1 MNIIIAPDS
10 FKGSLTAVA
19 VADAIEQGIR
29 AVVPDAELVRVPL
42 ADGGEGTT
50 QALVDA
56 TGGRFV
62 PQRVFGPLREPV
74 DAFFGILGDD
84 TTGVVEVAAA
94 AGLAMV
100 PPERRDPRLTTSYGV
115 GQLIAAAMDKGCKK
129 IIVAV
134 GGSATNDGGAGMVQ
148 ALGASLMDENGAQI
162 GPGAAELARLA
173 KIDVSHIDQRIAQT
187 QFYVATDVSNPLCGP
202 EGASAVFGPQKGATP
217 EMVAELD
224 AILVHYARIVA
235 RDLKQEVA
243 DRPGAGAGGGLGA
256 GLMAFLG
263 AQARMGIAVVLEAV
277 DFESYLEAADL
288 VITGEGKIDAQ
299 TAYGKTL
306 TGVGRLATRHGVPV
320 VALAGS
326 VSEEA
331 DRLAEIGI
339 SAAISVLPGPMSEAE
354 AMACAGLLVQDAAEK
369 VMRLILTGR
378 EVGEGRWKLPGPA
391 ARAPGH
397 GEAA

>member
-19 VADAIEQGIR
+19 VADAIEQGVR
-29 AVVPDAELVRVPL
+29 AVLPDAELVRVPL
-42 ADGGEGTT
+42 ADGGEGTA

-56 TGGRFV
+56 TGGRIIA
-62 PQRVFGPLREPV
+62 QRALGPLREPV

-84 TTGVVEVAAA
+84 TTAVVEMAAA
-94 AGLAMV
+94 SGLALV
-100 PPERRDPRLTTSYGV
+100 PPQQRDPRVATSYGT
-115 GQLIAAAMDKGCKK
+115 GQLIAAAMDRGCTK

-134 GGSATNDGGAGMVQ
+134 GGSATNDGGAGMAQ
-148 ALGASLMDENGAQI
+148 ALGASLTDENGTQI

-173 KIDVSHIDQRIAQT
+173 KIDVSHLDARIAHT

-202 EGASAVFGPQKGATP
+202 DGASAVYGPQKGATP
-217 EMVAELD
+217 EMVPELD
-224 AILVHYARIVA
+224 AALAHYARILT
-235 RDLKQEVA
+235 RDLKQDVA
-243 DRPGAGAGGGLGA
+243 DRPGAGAAGGLGA

-263 AQARMGIAVVLEAV
+263 AQPRMGIAVVLEAV
-277 DFESYLEAADL
+277 DFETYLEAADL

-306 TGVGRLATRHGVPV
+306 TGVGRLARRHGVPV
-320 VALAGS
+320 VALAGA
-326 VSEEA
+326 VQEEG

-339 SAAISVLPGPMSEAE
+339 SAAISILPEPMSEGE
-354 AMACAGLLVQDAAEK
+354 ALARASLLVQDAAEK

-378 EVGEGRWKLPGPA
+378 EVGEGRWKLP
-391 ARAPGH
+391 APGR
-397 GEAA
+397 GQEA

>member
-10 FKGSLTAVA
+10 FKGSLSAVA

-29 AVVPDAELVRVPL
+29 AVLPDAELVRVPL

-56 TGGRFV
+56 TGGRIV
-62 PQRVFGPLREPV
+62 QQRVFGPLREPV
-74 DAFFGILGDD
+74 EAFFGILGDD

-100 PPERRDPRLTTSYGV
+100 PPERRDPRFLTSYGV

-134 GGSATNDGGAGMVQ
+134 GGSATNDGGAGMAQ
-148 ALGASLMDENGAQI
+148 ALGASLTDEGGAQI

-173 KIDVSHIDQRIAQT
+173 KINVSHLDQRVAQA

-217 EMVAELD
+217 EMAAELD
-224 AILVHYARIVA
+224 AILAHYARIIA
-235 RDLKQEVA
+235 RDLKRDVA
-243 DRPGAGAGGGLGA
+243 ERPGAGAGGGLGA
-256 GLMAFLG
+256 GLMAFLA
-263 AQARMGIAVVLEAV
+263 AQPRMGIAVVLEAV

-306 TGVGRLATRHGVPV
+306 TGVGRLATRHRVPV

-339 SAAISVLPGPMSEAE
+339 GAAVSILPGPMSEAE
-354 AMACAGLLVQDAAEK
+354 AMARAGLLVQDAAER

-378 EVGEGRWKLPGPA
+378 EVGEGRWKLPM
-391 ARAPGH
+391 PGR